1 MSYRVAEI
9 LARHA
14 SETFIGRKDELAR
27 LLSALEDNSL
37 VVFIHGIAGVGKS
50 ALLAAFVEQA
60 RSRGATVLRLD
71 CRAMEPT
78 ERGFLQELG
87 AATGGAFATPEQAA
101 ERLGALG
108 DRVVLAL
115 DTYEVFRLVDP
126 WLRQVF
132 IPLLTDKVRVI
143 LVGRDRPVSAW
154 FISHGW
160 AGLLRTVALDPLSEP
175 EAIEL
180 LMQKGVGTAQARQ
193 INGFAHGHPLA
204 LKLAASV
211 IKGWSQPDPSPA
223 PPGFQAVV
231 EELTRTYL
239 ADVRDQLTRQA
250 LDAAS
255 VVRRVTLSLLRAMLP
270 GTAPQDA
277 FERLRALP
285 FVEDERDGLH
295 LHELVR
301 QAIAASLQ
309 AADPSSYQNYRYA
322 AWRQLS
328 TEIGKAGQPQ
338 FWRYTADLLFLI
350 ENPAVR
356 EAFFPTGGHHYIVE
370 PASATDGTEIEE
382 IIRRHESPPAAE
394 LLAMW
399 WRQLPQSFRVVRDQD
414 RTVAGFYCMFD
425 SAAQRSTDLRDDPI
439 VQEWRNHLRNKP
451 VLKKERVLFLR
462 RWLSREEGE
471 TPSPAQAACWLD
483 IKRSYL
489 ELRPHLR
496 RVYLTLHD
504 LSPYAHVAQTLGF
517 QQTSLTG
524 TKIDDCEYYTALLD
538 FGPSSVDGWL
548 SDLVRAELGVKEE
561 EILDLEAGEL
571 VLDGRRVKLTSLELS
586 LFSYLYQRDGK
597 VVTRAALIE
606 DVWRSKHTGSNVIEA
621 VIRSLRKKLRDSPLK
636 IETIRGM
643 GYRFRKPSA

>member
-9 LARHA
+9 LARQA
-14 SETFIGRKDELAR
+14 SATFVGRRNELAR
-27 LLSALEDNSL
+27 LLGALEDNTL
-37 VVFIHGIAGVGKS
+37 VVFIHGIAGIGKS
-50 ALLAAFVEQA
+50 ALLTAFVEQA

-87 AATGGAFATPEQAA
+87 AATGGAFTTPEQAA
-101 ERLGALG
+101 ERLAALG
-108 DRVVLAL
+108 ERVVLSL

-126 WLRQVF
+126 WLRQSF
-132 IPLLTDKVRVI
+132 IPLLTDNVRII

-160 AGLLRTVALDPLSEP
+160 SGLLRTIALDPLSEP

-180 LMQKGVGTAQARQ
+180 LMQKGVGTEQAHQ

-204 LKLAASV
+204 LKLAASI
-211 IKGWSQPDPSPA
+211 IKGSCKSDLSLA

-239 ADVRDQLTRQA
+239 ADVRDPLTRQA

-255 VVRRVTLSLLRAMLP
+255 VIRRVTVSLLQAMLP
-270 GTAPQDA
+270 ETAPQDA

-295 LHELVR
+295 LHDLVR

-309 AADPSSYQNYRYA
+309 AADPSRYQSYRYA

-328 TEIGKAGQPQ
+328 TEMGKAGQPQ

-370 PASATDGTEIEE
+370 PALAADGIEIQE
-382 IIRRHESPPAAE
+382 IIRRHESPQAAA
-394 LLAMW
+394 LLEMW
-399 WRQLPQSFRVVRDQD
+399 WSQLPQSFRVVRDQD
-414 RTVAGFYCMFD
+414 RAVVGFYCMFD
-425 SAAQRSTDLRDDPI
+425 PVAQNPPVSRDDPMML
-439 VQEWRNHLRNKP
+439 EWWNHLRKKP

-462 RWLSREEGE
+462 RWLSRECGE
-471 TPSPAQAACWLD
+471 APSPAQAACWLD

-496 RVYLTLHD
+496 RVYLALRD
-504 LSPYAHVAQTLGF
+504 LSPYVPVAQKLGF
-517 QQTSLTG
+517 QQTGLAG
-524 TKIDDCEYYTALLD
+524 TKIDDCEYHTALLD

-548 SDLVRAELGVKEE
+548 SDLVRTELGVKEE

-571 VLDGRRVKLTSLELS
+571 VFDGRRVKLTSLELS
-586 LFSYLYQRDGK
+586 LLSYLYQRDGK
-597 VVTRAALIE
+597 VVTRASLIE

-621 VIRSLRKKLRDSPLK
+621 VIRSLRKKLCDSPLK

-643 GYRFRKPSA
+643 GYRFRKSET